1 MSPKSLSL
9 GILVILCFFIF
20 FVQLAFA
27 QLRLVQTKKD
37 VLELERVKKQADVD
51 RSHPLVTYD
60 DLRASVR
67 VVQLPDEALVPEV
80 AVDSSGNL
88 HIVYGKGDNAFY
100 TRSVDDGKNFELPIQ
115 LTIPEATAVIGGER
129 GPKIAIGKD
138 DFIHVVWLNKKEGG
152 VGYARSVSGGK
163 SFEIKSNLV
172 EMVNGKRLT
181 DSPTVTADKNGNVYI
196 FWLDGRLPPDP
207 NSPVSSSIFVS
218 ISSDNGK
225 TFSANMP
232 VKSDYPGRACACCAL
247 EAEIGTDGELYAVF
261 RGGYQNIRDM
271 HLLKRLYKA
280 EGRRRKAEKEK
291 EKELSEM
298 NFKATLISDDRWKYE
313 ACPMSGAFLSLG
325 PEGLTIFPLYV
336 AWMSQGEVYYASSLD
351 GGKSFQN
358 KVRPKSISQ
367 IVSVSKR
374 RNHPI
379 VLVNPKGQVFFA
391 WMEEAGVKWEVHSS
405 DGSDSQLI
413 SNGDAGKISSRSK
426 PTGFVDRDGG
436 FVLVK

>member
-1 MSPKSLSL
+1 MIRKSLSL
-9 GILVILCFFIF
+9 SILVILCFFLF
-20 FVQLAFA
+20 FIQPIFA

-37 VLELERVKKQADVD
+37 VLELERIKKQADVD

-80 AVDSSGNL
+80 AVDSKGSL
-88 HIVYGKGDNAFY
+88 HVVYGKDDNAFY
-100 TRSVDDGKNFELPIQ
+100 TRSVDDGKNFELSIQ
-115 LTIPEATAVIGGER
+115 LTIPEATAVVGGER

-138 DFIHVVWLNKKEGG
+138 DAIHVVWFNKKEGG
-152 VGYARSVSGGK
+152 VGYARSVNSGK

-172 EMVNGKRLT
+172 EIINGKRLT

-218 ISSDNGK
+218 ISADNGK

-247 EAEIGTDGELYAVF
+247 EAEIGTDGELYVVF

-271 HLLKRLYKA
+271 YFLKRLDSDTK
-280 EGRRRKAEKEK
+280 
-291 EKELSEM
+291 
-298 NFKATLISDDRWKYE
+298 FKATLISDDRWKYE
-313 ACPMSGAFLSLG
+313 ACPMSGAFLIPG

-336 AWMSQGEVYYASSLD
+336 SWMSQGEVYYASSSD

-358 KVRPKSISQ
+358 AIRPKSPKSLSQ
-367 IVSVSKR
+367 NR

-379 VLVNPKGQVFFA
+379 VLVNSKGQIFFA
-391 WMEEAGVKWEVHSS
+391 WMEEAGVKWEVRSSGGS
-405 DGSDSQLI
+405 DGQLI
-413 SNGDAGKISSRSK
+413 SSGDAGEISPRSK